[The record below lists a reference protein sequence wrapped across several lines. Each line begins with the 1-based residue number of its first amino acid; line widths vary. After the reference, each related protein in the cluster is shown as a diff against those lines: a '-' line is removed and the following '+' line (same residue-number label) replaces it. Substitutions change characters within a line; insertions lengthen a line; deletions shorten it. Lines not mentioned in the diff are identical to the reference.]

1 MANYKW
7 KVVFKMNEEYK
18 SDENF
23 ENNPEELNN
32 DQTDNNKEVY
42 NNQADSTQEMYNTVN
57 NVQETVNDSVNTQ
70 SSGKKKKH
78 KKDRN
83 KRSSFVLVSVAA
95 ILTVTVIAIGTLFV
109 GSGRSRF
116 LNSTSNKTY
125 DKVSTTNTVDANTND
140 SKTKVTTTKS
150 DSSSSSTNEAVVT
163 DVSAVVEEVMP
174 SIVAITSTSIVE
186 SGFSN
191 DWYDYYFGY
200 GNGNDGGR
208 YAAYHR

>member
-1 MANYKW
+1 MHFKENVCMANYKW

-78 KKDRN
+78 KTK
-83 KRSSFVLVSVAA
+83 AC
-95 ILTVTVIAIGTLFV
+95 
-109 GSGRSRF
+109 F
-116 LNSTSNKTY
+116 LLC
-125 DKVSTTNTVDANTND
+125 VF
-140 SKTKVTTTKS
+140 SKLY
-150 DSSSSSTNEAVVT
+150 EAK
-163 DVSAVVEEVMP
+163 P
-174 SIVAITSTSIVE
+174 H
-186 SGFSN
+186 N
-191 DWYDYYFGY
+191 
-200 GNGNDGGR
+200 R
-208 YAAYHR
+208 